1 MPWASEVFNDTGYL
15 LLGAA
20 SAPAFVAAFGK
31 GGEGLDLNLGE
42 PYLGLVKGPTAGGS
56 GKPAAIVLGVGGMG
70 ADAGGKLTL
79 TLNGKRLHI
88 PFQAFCDWATQN
100 LGAAVE
106 EI

>member
-1 MPWASEVFNDTGYL
+1 MSVLFSPVREFFKKGDLVLLALCLLSSGYGL
-15 LLGAA
+15 LLIF
-20 SAPAFVAAFGK
+20 SATRYNGNNRA
-31 GGEGLDLNLGE
+31 L
-42 PYLGLVKGPTAGGS
+42 LVQC
-56 GKPAAIVLGVGGMG
+56 AAIVLGVGGMG